1 MINELRSADDLKGSE
16 CDLIEA
22 AFLAFACSK
31 DEEGGGTRKSD
42 ILVAHSKR

>member
-1 MINELRSADDLKGSE
+1 MINELLCADDLKGSGF
-16 CDLIEA
+16 DLVEA
-22 AFLAFACSK
+22 AIPAFAWSK